1 MQINIA
7 KLSEISSEY
16 KIATLKAEEFGI
28 NGYAKYS
35 DQFSLTEE
43 GFRKLASGRD
53 YTVRQFGGCFKYEYL
68 IKIDGVSFYL
78 LTDKLL
84 FEGDEKKLENEEM

>member
-7 KLSEISSEY
+7 KLSEVAEEY

-43 GFRKLASGRD
+43 GFRKLSSGRD
-53 YTVRQFGGCFKYEYL
+53 YTVRRFGSCYKYEYQT
-68 IKIDGVSFYL
+68 KVDGVAFYL
-78 LTDKLL
+78 LTNELL
-84 FEGDEKKLENEEM
+84 FEGDENKIAEDK